1 MQLAV
6 RKWTIRTAG
15 TQSALCLVPQ
25 HTLNELSL
33 DRVKLTTMKP
43 PLLGSDSNV
52 ERPLL
57 PYAVRRTHDPLAD
70 R

>member
-43 PLLGSDSNV
+43 PASPALS
-52 ERPLL
+52 ER
-57 PYAVRRTHDPLAD
+57 V
-70 R
+70 